1 MHLWSS
7 AGDWWVQA
15 QEIHSEVK
23 TGGFCAKQTTAAHP
37 YSGYASPTAS
47 LFVINDNNF
56 THMMHL
62 KECCVLSVKTSR
74 HLLDRSG
81 TLRQM

>member
-7 AGDWWVQA
+7 AGDWWVQT

-23 TGGFCAKQTTAAHP
+23 TGGFCAKQNTAAHP
-37 YSGYASPTAS
+37 YSGYASPTD

-74 HLLDRSG
+74 HLLDRSD